1 MKKVCRDGWVQK
13 IDGFGEMSNNLP
25 APMDQGPQLA
35 STPAKE
41 EAVPEKNS
49 TTLDLSKREGVGER
63 KVEAEREFREE

>member
-35 STPAKE
+35 STPA
-41 EAVPEKNS
+41 
-49 TTLDLSKREGVGER
+49 
-63 KVEAEREFREE
+63 